1 MRSIVDAPPRK
12 VVIGTMIYAMWEP
25 YPGLESRLNALVG
38 FIDRMVAEA
47 KMKYNAGLDLAI
59 LPECAVTGEP
69 GQQGLISF
77 PLEGKVLEIMGAA
90 ARRNRTYLIVPLT
103 LEEDRERGI
112 YTNSNVLLDRDGEE
126 AGNYRKVHLAGLMGE
141 DKLEGGLMP
150 GKGFPVFD
158 CDFGKLGIQVCFD
171 MAFDDGWEALA
182 RKGAEIV
189 AWPSQ
194 WPSTV
199 EPRCRAHKYHYY
211 IVSSTWR
218 NNASIFDPTG
228 NIIAQTAEP
237 SSILVEQVD
246 LTYALIDW
254 QPKLKNGKAF
264 DERYSEAVGYRY
276 RESEDRGI
284 FWSNDP
290 KIPIMQMVREL
301 GLESWAEEAA
311 RSRKVQD
318 RLRGGPALGAATR
331 QTGRPG

>member
-1 MRSIVDAPPRK
+1 MRSNVDAPPRK
-12 VVIGTMIYAMWEP
+12 VIIGTMVHAMWEP

-38 FIDRMVAEA
+38 FIDRMVADA
-47 KMKYNAGLDLAI
+47 KTKYNAGLDLAV

-69 GQQGLISF
+69 GQPGLISF
-77 PLEGKVLEIMGAA
+77 TLGGKVLEIMGAA
-90 ARRNRTYLIVPLT
+90 ARRNHTYVIVPMT
-103 LEEDRERGI
+103 LEEDRKRGL
-112 YTNSNVLLDRDGEE
+112 YTNSNVLIDREGKEV
-126 AGNYRKVHLAGLMGE
+126 GNYRKVHLAGLAGE
-141 DKLEGGLMP
+141 DALEGGLMP
-150 GKGFPVFD
+150 GKGFPAFD

-171 MAFDDGWEALA
+171 MAYDDGWETLA

-194 WPSTV
+194 WPATV
-199 EPRCRAHKYHYY
+199 EPRCRAHKFNYF

-228 NIIAQTAEP
+228 NIVAQTTEP
-237 SSILVEQVD
+237 SSVLVEQID

-264 DERYSEAVGYRY
+264 DEKYGEAAGYRY

-290 KIPIMQMVREL
+290 KTPIMQMVREL
-301 GLESWAEEAA
+301 GLELHADCLERA
-311 RSRKVQD
+311 RQLQD
-318 RLRGGPALGAATR
+318 RIRGSPPSLD
-331 QTGRPG
+331 

>member
-1 MRSIVDAPPRK
+1 MPYAVDALPRK
-12 VVIGTMIYAMWEP
+12 VIVGTMIYAMWEP

-47 KMKYNAGLDLAI
+47 EMKYNAGLDLAV

-69 GQQGLISF
+69 GKSGLISF
-77 PLEGKVLEIMGAA
+77 KIEEVLEVMGAA
-90 ARRNRTYLIVPLT
+90 ARRNHTYVIVPMT
-103 LEEDRERGI
+103 LEEDRKRRI
-112 YTNSNVLLDRDGEE
+112 YTNSNVLLDRDGKEV
-126 AGNYRKVHLAGLMGE
+126 GNYRKVHLAGLMGE
-141 DKLEGGLMP
+141 DVLEGGLMP
-150 GKGFPVFD
+150 GKGFPVFN

-171 MAFDDGWEALA
+171 MAYDDGWETLA

-194 WPSTV
+194 WPATV
-199 EPRCRAHKYHYY
+199 EPRCRAQRYNYY

-228 NIIAQTAEP
+228 NIIAQTTEP
-237 SSILVEQVD
+237 SSVLVEQID

-264 DERYSEAVGYRY
+264 DEKYCEAAGYRY

-290 KIPIMQMVREL
+290 KTPIMQMVREL
-301 GLESWAEEAA
+301 ELELHADCLE
-311 RSRKVQD
+311 RTRQLQD
-318 RLRGGPALGAATR
+318 RIRGGPPSLE
-331 QTGRPG
+331 